1 MIETNDD
8 DWELFVPVKGE
19 KYPDAC
25 QYRYRRIDHKWS
37 EWSRGPIG
45 VADYPRN
52 DIYQYRKPKQKG
64 NKVPERTP
72 QQALKDAI
80 DSGAVDA
87 WINGEEVE
95 FHRGAGDWGKDWSSS
110 PSFTDPIC
118 FFRPKPPEPTK
129 INWQPVVIGKE
140 PKGWVLGVFGD
151 IKHYVVTLNFTDA
164 GSWFT
169 PEGLRV
175 DCPTHWAPM
184 CNLPEGDK

>member
-87 WINGEEVE
+87 WINGEEIQRKP
-95 FHRGAGDWGKDWSSS
+95 HLPCDDWTPANDWYDFAN
-110 PSFTDPIC
+110 PSYE
-118 FFRPKPPEPTK
+118 FRPAPPEPTR
-129 INWQPVVIGKE
+129 INWRPVVTGKE
-140 PKGWVLGVFGD
+140 PKGTWLCWYASGNIRSASFVA
-151 IKHYVVTLNFTDA
+151 VTGWSTVA
-164 GSWFT
+164 T
-169 PEGLRV
+169 
-175 DCPTHWAPM
+175 PTHYAPM
-184 CNLPEGDK
+184 CNRPEGNE